1 MERLLDIIVI
11 RKNEI
16 TTAEEKK
23 HCDTL
28 INSYKKKNGY
38 SVVEGE
44 QKVTIYKTV
53 KE

>member
-16 TTAEEKK
+16 GTAAEQKA
-23 HCDTL
+23 CDSL
-28 INSYKKKNGY
+28 IESYSKKKGF